1 MMKED
6 VMVIKVYGMRYD
18 GSLPYSGVN
27 IRTRET
33 VKEIRNIIKKA
44 GRSHDILIIP
54 IYSGIDVER
63 CCFEENNAIAL
74 EITASKSEKKGEI
87 KKISEALRE
96 NFIIC

>member
-1 MMKED
+1 
-6 VMVIKVYGMRYD
+6 MVAIKVYGMRYN
-18 GSLPYSGVN
+18 GNLPYVGVN

-33 VKEIRNIIKKA
+33 VEEIRNIVKKA

-54 IYSGIDVER
+54 IHSGIDVER
-63 CCFEENNAIAL
+63 CCFEENNAITL
-74 EITASKSEKKGEI
+74 EITASESEKKGEI